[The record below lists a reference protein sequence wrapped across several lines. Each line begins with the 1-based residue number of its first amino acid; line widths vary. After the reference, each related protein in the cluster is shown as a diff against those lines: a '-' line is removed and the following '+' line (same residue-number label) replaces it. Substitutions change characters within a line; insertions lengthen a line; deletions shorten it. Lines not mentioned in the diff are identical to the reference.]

1 MADNVKNGQE
11 PKKRG
16 RPPKVKPEPVVN
28 EAPERLEM
36 VSKPSSNVS
45 INGVMKDLSGL
56 YKRTLSSTG
65 WCGGALDFNQY
76 NPFLQNER
84 LKMINTRPGTMSR
97 EKLTEALKNPGESE
111 LGLRAEAWS
120 ISSTQ
125 YLYYKILRMAAD
137 VPMFKYYVTPE
148 LLDEAEYKKDEFKN
162 DDKLVDDWLS
172 CFNLRKTLKR
182 VAMEVKREGK
192 ATYLLRSS
200 ISGEGKNKKVNF
212 AEWQKL
218 PSEYV
223 KLVKIGEHGYI
234 ASFNFMLFLNPAFS
248 VCQYPEFIQEIWND
262 LVNSGA
268 FDTGGCGSG
277 YLPCGKYAA
286 ADGKEINPGI
296 NVGKLLDYSY
306 EYFGANGKETLRGNL
321 EIINNG
327 LANRSYFFWVQMPQD
342 LCYTFCSDMS
352 NPWVVPDTAGLL
364 LSLDELADYD
374 TLQGLVESTPLTALL
389 TAEAETIPNPNP
401 GQDQSVLNPETIS
414 AIEEHFNSSTSTN
427 LEALFAPLKNFKLLS
442 LPSQPNSSEISA
454 NATKNVLTRAGLGG
468 LITTTDKPSVSQVKT
483 APLLAEAEA
492 EAVTIQ
498 FEDVLNMI
506 INDIIGTK
514 YSWKLHIW
522 GGLFTFADEVKRDKE
537 LFFAG
542 ASFVLPK
549 LISSIGY
556 TMRDTKAVHNY
567 IDSLDIYNGF
577 RTVTQ
582 VMQENINKKE
592 SITDDAPKSSV
603 GRPSKDDTEIDNDN
617 TAASKDG
624 GLDTADTREYA
635 AKEPTI
641 GVCVI
646 CGAEC
651 DGILCDDCRQK
662 YDEDN
667 MRW

>member
-1 MADNVKNGQE
+1 
-11 PKKRG
+11 
-16 RPPKVKPEPVVN
+16 
-28 EAPERLEM
+28 
-36 VSKPSSNVS
+36 
-45 INGVMKDLSGL
+45 
-56 YKRTLSSTG
+56 
-65 WCGGALDFNQY
+65 
-76 NPFLQNER
+76 
-84 LKMINTRPGTMSR
+84 MINTRPGTMSR

-148 LLDEAEYKKDEFKN
+148 LLDETEYKKDEFKN

-268 FDTGGCGSG
+268 FNTGGCGSG

-401 GQDQSVLNPETIS
+401 GQDQSVLNPETI
-414 AIEEHFNSSTSTN
+414 AGIEEHFNSSTSTN

-483 APLLAEAEA
+483 AQLLAEAEA
-492 EAVTIQ
+492 EAVQ
-498 FEDVLNMI
+498 
-506 INDIIGTK
+506 
-514 YSWKLHIW
+514 
-522 GGLFTFADEVKRDKE
+522 
-537 LFFAG
+537 
-542 ASFVLPK
+542 
-549 LISSIGY
+549 SSLK
-556 TMRDTKAVHNY
+556 M
-567 IDSLDIYNGF
+567 S
-577 RTVTQ
+577 
-582 VMQENINKKE
+582 
-592 SITDDAPKSSV
+592 
-603 GRPSKDDTEIDNDN
+603 
-617 TAASKDG
+617 
-624 GLDTADTREYA
+624 
-635 AKEPTI
+635 
-641 GVCVI
+641 
-646 CGAEC
+646 
-651 DGILCDDCRQK
+651 
-662 YDEDN
+662 
-667 MRW
+667 